1 MRIRKIL
8 LISSALSVVQIVS
21 AETML
26 QEAFLKIEK
35 TLQEKKVDVKA
46 SSYNEIT
53 ADKMSKS
60 VSNDIRVS
68 VAKTPNVIVGY
79 GFGAFI
85 IRGIQN
91 MQFSYGSVGRVGY
104 QKDGIVYGAGE
115 RSGLGDNN
123 WDVAKVQVF
132 KGAQIASL
140 DTPSMVGAINVVSN
154 KPTTDKRKQKFMME
168 LSQYGGR
175 KFGYV
180 LNEPVNT
187 KTALRFSAYMER
199 MNGPVKY
206 QITDGET
213 FNAISGKVKTAEQMK
228 DKYPMEVDEKAYK
241 MQVLSQ
247 LNNGG
252 TVEILMAKDISKSP
266 KWVGVDDLDQ
276 LISTKPYDD
285 SYSNRLLTVSGKYM
299 KPIDKNT
306 ILTFKASSV
315 KGNLDFDYSWRIPR
329 CWSSSNFVTGS
340 VPQDG
345 NCNVGSNNDIKRN
358 TLETT
363 VADLSINR
371 NNVTVQ
377 YDKIINNDK
386 LRLVSSMSQLDMNR
400 TSKTQYAQWD
410 GNTKLSPPLY
420 LIPTRNN
427 TGYPTYYNKTESDK
441 TETFS
446 VYGYYE
452 KYINAKNTVIFG
464 GRVVNDNIVV
474 ISNTTKSTSNN
485 FNILPSFG
493 VIHKYDDT
501 TKFGFSVKRGYNRG
515 GIDIQSFV
523 TSKYKAEKMWDYNF
537 KVDKDIN
544 DKTKLSASVFRTNW
558 TDKQELKYWKDD
570 MAMPYRVNRGNGYSQ
585 GLETTV
591 SHKISSKLSSD
602 LSLGFMRTKY
612 TSGIDISKE
621 FPGAPKT
628 TANGSLTYEDTYQR
642 KYPYYV
648 NVNVSYVGSHF
659 DTYYYTKHLKNN
671 AITIV
676 DLKGGISVDN
686 KHFYVGIV
694 NLFNKRPYSQRWN
707 SNGVYKSGHISDYYV
722 NPKNIARTLFVGMEI
737 DF

>member
-206 QITDGET
+206 QITDDET

-315 KGNLDFDYSWRIPR
+315 QGNLDFDYSWRILRWVGASDPDL
-329 CWSSSNFVTGS
+329 VTFETIPGHME
-340 VPQDG
+340 
-345 NCNVGSNNDIKRN
+345 N

-400 TSKTQYAQWD
+400 TSKTLYVGSYWK
-410 GNTKLSPPLY
+410 NTD
-420 LIPTRNN
+420 
-427 TGYPTYYNKTESDK
+427 SDK

-558 TDKQELKYWKDD
+558 TDKQELKYYHNN
-570 MAMPYRVNRGNGYSQ
+570 MAMPYRVNGGNGYSQ

-628 TANGSLTYEDTYQR
+628 TANASLTYEDTYQR

-707 SNGVYKSGHISDYYV
+707 SNDVYKSGHISDYYV